1 MSYPINTTNSTKL
14 FDLLDG
20 TTNSDLGVTLIG
32 RNYTNYGEFQ
42 NENFVRMLENFAS
55 QQDPSKNG
63 AYTPLKGTLWY
74 DTANLRIR
82 VYNGTQWVP
91 VSERTVSQ
99 NSPIQNKLGDQWY
112 SITDKQLFS
121 WDGASWI
128 VVGPPYSAKQ
138 GLSGDIVET
147 ILDNYGTGHTVV
159 STYTNGNR
167 IAIASFDSE
176 FTPQTAIAQF
186 GNIQPGINLSKLV
199 TVNGTALN
207 ALTLGNALAANYART
222 DITSTFTQDVGIN
235 GNLKFTDASVSFA
248 NKSLTI
254 RNRNLTGNIEVYVN
268 TPNGPTQSLLI
279 SGIDGVPQMPIALS
293 GASNPNAI
301 TNKSYVDLNVT
312 VLNSN
317 ITSLT
322 QATTTNLNSAVRT
335 LISNIASLRSD
346 TNGNL
351 NAATTSINS
360 NVDAVSTALNSN
372 VVTFSSKI
380 TTLQSNVASIN
391 NTILTLAPLDS
402 AALTGAP
409 TVPTAA
415 LRSNSAVIASTAYVD
430 TTSSAL
436 NATLSAQISAFETS
450 LTNALN
456 TGLALKSNLANP
468 VFTGAPAAPTAAA
481 GTNTA
486 QLATTAFVTGAVA
499 AQKFNYTVSANP
511 PSGGN
516 NGDFWFQ
523 VG

>member
-1 MSYPINTTNSTKL
+1 MAYPINTTDSTKL

-20 TTNSDLGVTLIG
+20 TTNSDIGVTLIG

-82 VYNGTQWVP
+82 VYNGTNWVP

-99 NSPIQNKLGDQWY
+99 NPPTQNKLGDQWY

-128 VVGPPYSAKQ
+128 VVGPPYSATQ
-138 GLSGDIVET
+138 GLSGNIVET
-147 ILDNYGTGHTVV
+147 ILDNSGTGHTVV

-167 IAIASFDSE
+167 IAIASFDPE
-176 FTPQTAIAQF
+176 FIPQTAIAQF
-186 GNIQPGINLSKLV
+186 GNIQPGINLSRLV

-207 ALTLGNALAANYART
+207 TLTLGGVLATNYART
-222 DITSTFTQDVGIN
+222 DIANTFTQDVNIS
-235 GNLKFTDASVSFA
+235 GNLRFADASVSFG

-254 RNRNLTGNIEVYVN
+254 RNRNLSGNIEVYVN
-268 TPNGPTQSLLI
+268 TVNGPTQSLLI
-279 SGIDGVPQMPIALS
+279 SGADGVPQMPIALNS
-293 GASNPNAI
+293 TSSPNAV

-312 VLNSN
+312 ILNSN
-317 ITSLT
+317 IASLA
-322 QATTTNLNSAVRT
+322 QSTTDNLNLAVRT
-335 LISNIASLRSD
+335 LNSNVASLRSD
-346 TNGNL
+346 TNSNL

-360 NVDAVSTALNSN
+360 NINAVSTALNSN
-372 VVTFSSKI
+372 VVTFSSQI
-380 TTLQSNVASIN
+380 ATLQSNVASIN
-391 NTILTLAPLDS
+391 NTILTFAPLDS
-402 AALTGAP
+402 AGLTGVP

-415 LRSNSAVIASTAYVD
+415 LNSNNSIIASTAYVD

-436 NATLSAQISAFETS
+436 NSTLSAQVVAFQTA
-450 LTNALN
+450 LTNSINNGLN
-456 TGLALKSNLANP
+456 LKSNIASP
-468 VFTGAPAAPTAAA
+468 AFTGIPTAPTAPS
-481 GTNTA
+481 GTNTT
-486 QLATTAFVTGAVA
+486 QIATTAFVTGAVA